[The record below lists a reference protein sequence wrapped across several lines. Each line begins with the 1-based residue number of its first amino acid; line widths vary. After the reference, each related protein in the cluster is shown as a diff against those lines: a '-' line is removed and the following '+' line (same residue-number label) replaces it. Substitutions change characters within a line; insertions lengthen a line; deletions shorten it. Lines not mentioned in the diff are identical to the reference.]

1 MPATE
6 HRPQTSA
13 LIATLKRQLKASGKT
28 YQDIACLLD
37 LSEASIKRLFRDGD
51 LSLPRLEKICDAIG
65 LELTELI
72 QLMAQQQ
79 QRLTELSREQE
90 QQIVDNPQ
98 LLLVAIC
105 CVNGYQYQEI
115 LDQYQL
121 EPPQLIQQLAALDR
135 LKIIDLLPNNRIKL
149 QIAPNFN
156 WLANGPIQSY
166 FHKRVKEE
174 FFQASFA
181 KSTDKLLVG
190 NGLISTLSNAE
201 LQQRMQK
208 LINEFTDHSRNDAA
222 LPIDDRHGTTLVVA
236 MRQWQSSLFR
246 EHDKHRR

>member
-1 MPATE
+1 MPSTD
-6 HRPQTSA
+6 HRPQTNA

-28 YQDIACLLD
+28 YQDIATLLD
-37 LSEASIKRLFRDGD
+37 LREASIKRLFRDGE

-79 QRLTELSREQE
+79 QRLIELSREQE
-90 QQIVDNPQ
+90 QQIVDDPQ

-105 CVNGYQYQEI
+105 CVNGYQFQEI

-121 EPPQLIQQLAALDR
+121 DLPQLIQQLAALDR
-135 LKIIDLLPNNRIKL
+135 LKIIELLPNNRIKL
-149 QIAPNFN
+149 RIAPNFN
-156 WLANGPIQSY
+156 WLGNGPIQNY
-166 FHKRVKEE
+166 FHSRVKEE

-190 NGLISTLSNAE
+190 NGLISNLSNGE

-208 LINEFTDHSRNDAA
+208 LINEFTDRSRKDAA

-246 EHDKHRR
+246 EHDKRRR